1 MRVVYLRSALP
12 DLAWLRAYYEAIFP
26 EGARHALLQR
36 RAIERLLR
44 ENPFAGR
51 IVQEDTET
59 RVFPISRTP
68 FIMVYRV
75 MDQHIEVLRVWD
87 GRRDPANFQY

>member
-1 MRVVYLRSALP
+1 MRVVYVRSALP
-12 DLAWLRAYYEAIFP
+12 DLVWFRAYYEAIFP

-36 RAIERLLR
+36 RAVERLLR

-51 IVQEDTET
+51 VVQEDADT

-68 FIMVYRV
+68 FIIVYRV
-75 MDQHIEVLRVWD
+75 MEDRIEVLRVWD
-87 GRRDPANFQY
+87 GRRDPANFQF

>member
-1 MRVVYLRSALP
+1 MRVVYVRSALP
-12 DLAWLRAYYEAIFP
+12 DLSWFRAYYEAIFP

-36 RAIERLLR
+36 RAVERLLR

-51 IVQEDTET
+51 VVQEDTDT

-68 FIMVYRV
+68 FIIVYRV
-75 MDQHIEVLRVWD
+75 TEERIEVLRVWD
-87 GRRDPANFQY
+87 GRRDPATFQY

>member
-1 MRVVYLRSALP
+1 MKVAYLRSALP
-12 DLAWLRAYYEAIFP
+12 DLNWFRAYYEAIFP

-44 ENPFAGR
+44 ENPFAGHV
-51 IVQEDTET
+51 VQEDADT
-59 RVFPISRTP
+59 RAFSISRTP

-75 MDQHIEVLRVWD
+75 KDDRIEILRVWD
-87 GRRDPANFQY
+87 GRRDPADFYF

>member
-1 MRVVYLRSALP
+1 MKVAYLRSALP
-12 DLAWLRAYYEAIFP
+12 DLNWFRAYYEAIFP

-51 IVQEDTET
+51 VVQEDTDT
-59 RVFPISRTP
+59 RAFPISRTP

-75 MDQHIEVLRVWD
+75 KDDRIEVLRIWD
-87 GRRDPANFQY
+87 GRRDPADFQF